1 MHFLWASTPLTR
13 PLKTAIWSQS
23 WRPDSHQQWWILLKT
38 RVYICCLQVAQIG
51 WPEKFRWENILFLK
65 ISVLSWITT
74 LTQMSHKKTWQT
86 VASTSKNKPKNQILM
101 DVMTDHPRL
110 VFFFFLSL
118 LLQASLTSSCFHW
131 CSKLFDSTLL
141 SPHSFELCTHHPPF
155 HYCNMSHSSRMK
167 RHLGTC
173 WKWLSEV
180 GEGG

>member
-74 LTQMSHKKTWQT
+74 LTQMSHKKPWQT

-101 DVMTDHPRL
+101 DVMTDHPR
-110 VFFFFLSL
+110 VFFFFFSYRFYYKLHWRRHVSIGAQSCLTAHYYRLIALSCVR
-118 LLQASLTSSCFHW
+118 TI
-131 CSKLFDSTLL
+131 
-141 SPHSFELCTHHPPF
+141 PPF
-155 HYCNMSHSSRMK
+155 ITVIWAI
-167 RHLGTC
+167 LQG
-173 WKWLSEV
+173 WKDFGARVENDWAK
-180 GEGG
+180 